1 MHADDHASVMSKWDK
16 QLPQY
21 PKWNCGGS
29 HFEIEVYDGFTTFS
43 VNFDGNTF
51 RAKQAVEQFHHLLS
65 ISNASAALSVCK
77 AGNVDLILMDV
88 MTELYRSGLDAAEE
102 IKKQFPQIKIIIVT
116 SMPEYSWIS
125 RAKEIGVDSFWYKD
139 GQKSRILDVME
150 RTMAGERIFPD
161 ETPLI
166 RIGNA
171 TNHEFTERELDV
183 LKELTTGDTNAEI
196 AGRLFISVATVKSH
210 ILHLMEKT
218 GFKTRTELVSEARGL
233 GIVIK
238 DTKPEQKTQGDKRY
252 GKTGSHRRRTEAP
265 S

>member
-1 MHADDHASVMSKWDK
+1 MAVNVLIVEDQDIPRE
-16 QLPQY
+16 L
-21 PKWNCGGS
+21 
-29 HFEIEVYDGFTTFS
+29 FEIYIKSSEH
-43 VNFDGNTF
+43 
-51 RAKQAVEQFHHLLS
+51 FHHLLS
-65 ISNASAALSVCK
+65 ISSASAALSVCK

-210 ILHLMEKT
+210 IQHLMEKT

-238 DTKPEQKTQGDKRY
+238 DTKPE
-252 GKTGSHRRRTEAP
+252 
-265 S
+265 